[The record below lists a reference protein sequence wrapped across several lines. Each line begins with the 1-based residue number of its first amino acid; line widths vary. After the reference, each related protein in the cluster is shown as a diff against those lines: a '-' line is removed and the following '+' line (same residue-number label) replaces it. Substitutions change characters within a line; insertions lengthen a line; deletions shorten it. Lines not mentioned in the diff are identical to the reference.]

1 MRGQSVQPE
10 EGAGTKSA
18 ADAGAELDVD
28 LAAVDLKERAPPD
41 GRLIIQALAW
51 RQSADPAQ
59 TDRSLSDSSKWVAP
73 GSAPCP

>member
-18 ADAGAELDVD
+18 ADAAAELDVD
-28 LAAVDLKERAPPD
+28 LAAFDLEERAPPD
-41 GRLIIQALAW
+41 RRLIIQAIAW

-59 TDRSLSDSSKWVAP
+59 TDRSLSASRK
-73 GSAPCP
+73 